1 MRVGSGNVSYKKENA
16 DKMNTKK
23 LRINPGE
30 KYKIFSAK
38 DNPKNETIHICLII
52 DEDQVIYRK
61 TTKEKQSLSYHIG
74 SVYYF
79 ELLQAGGVI
88 KKAG

>member
-1 MRVGSGNVSYKKENA
+1 M
-16 DKMNTKK
+16 
-23 LRINPGE
+23 
-30 KYKIFSAK
+30 
-38 DNPKNETIHICLII
+38 IHICLII
-52 DEDQVIYRK
+52 DDDQVVYKKIS
-61 TTKEKQSLSYHIG
+61 KEKHRLSYHIG

>member
-1 MRVGSGNVSYKKENA
+1 MNAKKI
-16 DKMNTKK
+16 
-23 LRINPGE
+23 RIKPGE
-30 KYKIFSAK
+30 KYNIFFEK
-38 DNPKNETIHICLII
+38 DNPNNESIQIRSII

-61 TTKEKQSLSYHIG
+61 LNKEEQSLSYHIG

-88 KKAG
+88 KKA